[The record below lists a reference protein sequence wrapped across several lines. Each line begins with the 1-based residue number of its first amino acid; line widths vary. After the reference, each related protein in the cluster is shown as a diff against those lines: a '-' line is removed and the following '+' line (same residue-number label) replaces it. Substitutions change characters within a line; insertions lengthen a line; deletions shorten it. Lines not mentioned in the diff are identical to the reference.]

1 MERDAPRAEQC
12 ATRTFSAPLEGR
24 GRPKEI
30 LPEFA
35 FVVARFEHE
44 TAVPIVSYVSEV
56 GIKNN
61 P

>member
-44 TAVPIVSYVSEV
+44 TAVRIVRL
-56 GIKNN
+56 
-61 P
+61 